1 MAIKIQGVEV
11 ISDAQELTGV
21 KFGSDEVSFPSYLGA
36 EAELVGVGAN
46 NTLTFFPSPFSSETT
61 GNTVNFLL
69 NGDLNVNGH
78 TIFAS
83 NNANISLRTYGSG
96 KTIIDSNVKTKTID
110 FGYDRSD
117 GSVISKFTSAK
128 ATSSSTDPFTFASF
142 DATQI
147 RSMKIV
153 IQAKQTTGDDTK
165 YYYVSELLCFH
176 DDTDAYY
183 SEYATMDTTPNQDM
197 MEVNSKLQNGNFV
210 ISIAPGSSD
219 SIEYKFIMQQI
230 VV

>member
-21 KFGSDEVSFPSYLGA
+21 KFGSDEVSFPSAVGSQNDL
-36 EAELVGVGAN
+36 LVVDAN
-46 NTLTFFPSPFSSETT
+46 NTLSFSTPPYSIQDA
-61 GNTVNFLL
+61 NTFLL
-69 NGDLNVNGH
+69 QSDLNVNGYD
-78 TIFAS
+78 IIAS
-83 NNANISLRTYGSG
+83 NNSNISLRTYGTG
-96 KTIIDSNVKTKTID
+96 TTIIDSNVKTKTID

-117 GSVISKFTSAK
+117 GSVISKFISAK
-128 ATSSSTDPFTFASF
+128 ATSSSTDSFTFASF

-153 IQAKQTTGDDTK
+153 IQAKQTTSGGTK

-210 ISIAPGSSD
+210 INITPGSSD